1 MGEYYL
7 VEGPQ
12 FRNCANFSLNYS
24 DRYSTI
30 SSNDL
35 KLRTSGAYKKQK
47 GNAKAKVEEGFMELK
62 QTLKDTVNR
71 KIRVGELRKRSMWRR
86 TIGYPLMMVVIT
98 ALTAASLISVV
109 KNVGQIV
116 AGFKSLPA
124 ANQVISNAFYYQ
136 IPPAGGCHTALL
148 PNRQR

>member
-1 MGEYYL
+1 MIYVNDGPINDL
-7 VEGPQ
+7 VVGPQ
-12 FRNCANFSLNYS
+12 LRNRANFSLNYS
-24 DRYSTI
+24 DRYSAI

-47 GNAKAKVEEGFMELK
+47 GMAKAGLEEGFMELK
-62 QTLKDTVNR
+62 LKLKDTVNR
-71 KIRVGELRKRSMWRR
+71 KVRVGELRNRSMWRR

-124 ANQVISNAFYYQ
+124 ANQVISRAFYY
-136 IPPAGGCHTALL
+136 PFSPL
-148 PNRQR
+148 QRVQ